1 MSVAF
6 SSTVAINA
14 NANNFILNPNAEV
27 DTSFWNLYNNSGRT
41 VPASLLEQDLTY
53 TSTLSGD
60 TGNGVN
66 IEYVYNAGFPAAT
79 PNINVISS
87 THVQVQWNN
96 GPTIANNPT
105 ATQLK
110 AAWDA
115 VGAATAIATVAITG
129 VASNRQYITGSNLLV
144 NGGDSAPTNGTGGT
158 ATGLTFTRNTI
169 NPLAGV
175 ADFLFTKDAA
185 SREGMGVSTDFTIN
199 NADKGKLFQISFVY
213 DSASGMAF
221 GTNSD
226 LRIWIYDITNAV
238 LIPITPLYTLAG
250 PTATIVEFVGEFTA
264 SMTSI
269 AYRLIYHIGTPSTT
283 AWSINFDEVTVTDDF
298 PQEATEV
305 PSLVLN
311 EQPIS
316 GAVTDHMVV
325 MWRDGATDWVP
336 ATIAGA
342 TIPVFDTDTTQLGFA
357 VNIDGSQA
365 DIYIQGKLDGF
376 SFGPFTGYDQYID
389 NTAGGISPLPSP
401 FTDLYC
407 SVGKAISSTV
417 LNIQFAPHIDEI
429 SNGSGT
435 PLKGGLLTS
444 SGVNDGTGDVVLP
457 VGANG
462 NALIANSGSTDGIA
476 WLAPIV
482 ATTPFTFT
490 LATRTLTAATA
501 TDSVAGFMSAA
512 DHTNLTADTAARHN
526 AVTIGTANGLSLAVQ
541 VLSLA
546 AATDSVTGALTAAD
560 HTTYTGYAASIALK
574 ANLASP
580 TFTGTPSL
588 PTGTIGVTQAAG
600 NSTTALATTAFVT
613 TADNLKANLA
623 SPTFTGTPTLP
634 TGTIGVTQAAGN
646 STTALATTAFVTT
659 ADNLKAPLASPTF
672 TGDVNSSTGN
682 VLISTIGKGLQIKT
696 GTNSKLGTAVLVA
709 GTVTVTNTSVTANS
723 RIFLTSQSD
732 GGTVG
737 FLRITA
743 KTAATSF
750 VITSS
755 SLLDT
760 STVAWMIVESI
771 P

>member
-1 MSVAF
+1 MSVFISATNPNN
-6 SSTVAINA
+6 SSG
-14 NANNFILNPNAEV
+14 NNFIKNPNAEIN
-27 DTSFWNLYNNSGRT
+27 TAFWNLYDNSGRT
-41 VPASLLEQDLTY
+41 VPASLTNQDLTF

-60 TGNGVN
+60 GGNGVN
-66 IEYVYNAGFPAAT
+66 IEYIYNASFPAAT

-115 VGAATAIATVAITG
+115 VPAATAIATAAITG
-129 VASNRQYITGSNLLV
+129 TASNRQYITGSELLA
-144 NGGDSAPTNGTGGT
+144 NGGDTAPTNGTGGT
-158 ATGLTFTRNTI
+158 PVGLTFTRNTV
-169 NPLAGV
+169 NPLAGD

-185 SREGMGVSTDFTIN
+185 SREGRGVSTDFEIN
-199 NADKGKLFQISFVY
+199 NADKGKLFQIDFVY

-226 LRIWIYDITNAV
+226 LRIWIYDIVNAV
-238 LIPITPLYTLAG
+238 LIPITPKYTLTG
-250 PTATIVEFVGEFTA
+250 PAATIVEFQGEFTA
-264 SMTSI
+264 SMTSTE
-269 AYRLIYHIGTPSTT
+269 YRLIYHIGTSSAT
-283 AWSINFDEVTVTDDF
+283 AWSINFDEVTVTDEF
-298 PQEATEV
+298 PIVATEV

-325 MWRDGATDWVP
+325 MWRDGATQWVP

-342 TIPVFDTDTTQLGFA
+342 TIGVFDTDTTQLGFA
-357 VNIDGSQA
+357 TNINGTQA
-365 DIYIQGKLDGF
+365 DIYIRGALDGF

-389 NTAGGISPLPSP
+389 NTAGDISPLPSP

-417 LNIQFAPHIDEI
+417 LNIQFEPHVDEI

-435 PLKGGLLTS
+435 PLKGGLLTN
-444 SGVNDGTGDVVLP
+444 SGVNDGTGDQVLTVGTNGTVP
-457 VGANG
+457 V
-462 NALIANSGSTDGIA
+462 ANSAASLGIQ

-490 LATRTLTAATA
+490 AATRTLTIATA
-501 TDSVAGFMSAA
+501 TDSVAGVLSAA
-512 DHTNLTADTAARHN
+512 DH
-526 AVTIGTANGLSLAVQ
+526 
-541 VLSLA
+541 
-546 AATDSVTGALTAAD
+546 ATYS
-560 HTTYTGYAASIALK
+560 GYAASIALK

-588 PTGTIGVTQAAG
+588 PTGTIGVTQTAG

-613 TADNLKANLA
+613 TANNLKANLA
-623 SPTFTGTPTLP
+623 SPTFTGTPSLP
-634 TGTIGVTQAAGN
+634 TGTIGVTQTAGN

-659 ADNLKAPLASPTF
+659 ADNLKAPLASPVF
-672 TGDVNSSTGN
+672 TGDVNVSTGN
-682 VLISTIGKGLQIKT
+682 LLVSTIGKGLQVKT
-696 GTNSKLGTAVLVA
+696 GTNAKIGTSVLVA
-709 GTVTVTNTSVTANS
+709 GTVTVANTSVTANS

-732 GGTVG
+732 GGTTG
-737 FLRITA
+737 YLRITA
-743 KTAATSF
+743 KTVGTSF

-755 SLLDT
+755 SPLDT

>member
-1 MSVAF
+1 MPSFF
-6 SSTVAINA
+6 SSTPPVTS
-14 NANNFILNPNAEV
+14 NANNVILNPNAEI
-27 DTSFWNLYNNSGRT
+27 DTAFWSLYNNSGRT
-41 VPASLLEQDLTY
+41 VPASLVNQDLTY

-66 IEYVYNAGFPAAT
+66 IEYIYNAGFPSST

-87 THVQVQWNN
+87 VHVQVQWNN

-115 VGAATAIATVAITG
+115 VPAATAIATVAITS
-129 VASNRQYITGSNLLV
+129 VASNRQYIVGSELLA
-144 NGGDSAPTNGTGGT
+144 NGGDTAPTNGTGGT
-158 ATGLTFTRNTI
+158 PTGLTFTRNTI

-199 NADKGKLFQISFVY
+199 NADKGKTFQVSFVY
-213 DSASGMAF
+213 DSASGMVF
-221 GTNSD
+221 GANSD
-226 LRIWIYDITNAV
+226 LRIWIYDKDNAV
-238 LIPITPLYTLAG
+238 LIPITPRYTLVG
-250 PTATIVEFVGEFTA
+250 PTATIVEFVGEFVASLTA
-264 SMTSI
+264 LE
-269 AYRLIYHIGTPSTT
+269 YRLIFHIGTSSTT
-283 AWSINFDEVTVTDDF
+283 AWSINFDEVTVTDVF
-298 PQEATEV
+298 PIVATEV

-325 MWRDGATDWVP
+325 MWQDGATHWIP
-336 ATIAGA
+336 ATISGA
-342 TIPVFDTDTTQLGFA
+342 AIPVFGTDITQLGFA
-357 VNIDGSQA
+357 TNISGTQA
-365 DIYIQGKLDGF
+365 DIFIAGSMDGF
-376 SFGPFTGYDQYID
+376 SFGPFTGYEQYID

-401 FTDLYC
+401 FTDLYVR
-407 SVGKAISSTV
+407 VGKAISSTV
-417 LNIQFAPHIDEI
+417 LNIQFTPNVDEI

-435 PLKGGLLTS
+435 PLKGGLLTN
-444 SGVNDGTGDVVLP
+444 SGVNDGTGDQVLTVGTNGQVP
-457 VGANG
+457 V
-462 NALIANSGSTDGIA
+462 ANSAASLGIQWA
-476 WLAPIV
+476 APIV

-490 LATRTLTAATA
+490 AATRTLTIATA
-501 TDSVAGFMSAA
+501 TNAVAGVMSAA
-512 DHTNLTADTAARHN
+512 DHALLHN
-526 AVTIGTANGLSLAVQ
+526 ALTIGTANGLSLATQ

-546 AATDSVTGALTAAD
+546 AATDSVTGALTATD

-659 ADNLKAPLASPTF
+659 ADNLKAPLTSPTF

-682 VLISTIGKGLQIKT
+682 VLISTIGKGLQVKT
-696 GTNSKLGTAVLVA
+696 GTNAKIGTSVLVA

-732 GGTVG
+732 GGSPG

-755 SLLDT
+755 NAADT
-760 STVAWMIVESI
+760 STVAWLIVESI